1 MRVSERFIR
10 GAAAAQCVSGLTT
23 LGLIFLAR
31 GFRPVTDIVTAVE
44 RLDDPLYLLRLAVG
58 IVHPFIVLF
67 GALGIAVVRVA
78 HATGAVVTAV
88 TFLLLWAGT
97 EAVQQAIAL
106 VAVQWTWRAALAG
119 TPDAATVLRLRS
131 HIEGADGLTDAMFL
145 VILMAFVVANVALA
159 VATWQPD
166 ALSRAVS
173 VGFVLAAALGV
184 ISGLTAFG
192 TGVLPPAVMAVLYP
206 ALQPPAR
213 VLTGIWLWRH
223 ARSPSLAPPSPRI
236 P

>member
-1 MRVSERFIR
+1 MRVSDRFIR
-10 GAAAAQCVSGLTT
+10 GAAAAQCASGVTT

-31 GFRPVTDIVTAVE
+31 GFRPVSDALMAVE
-44 RLDDPLYLLRLAVG
+44 RLDDPIYLLRLTVG

-67 GALGIAVVRVA
+67 GALGIAAVRA
-78 HATGAVVTAV
+78 TRATGAAATAV
-88 TFLLLWAGT
+88 VFMVLWAGT

-106 VAVQWTWRAALAG
+106 VAVHWTWRAGL
-119 TPDAATVLRLRS
+119 AATTDPATALRLRG
-131 HIEGADGLTDAMFL
+131 HIESADGLADAMFL

-159 VATWQPD
+159 VATWERDP
-166 ALSRAVS
+166 LSRAVS

-192 TGVLPPAVMAVLYP
+192 PGVLPAGVMAVLYP

-213 VLTGIWLWRH
+213 ILTGIWLWRQAGTPS
-223 ARSPSLAPPSPRI
+223 ARSSPVAA
-236 P
+236 